1 MRIVRF
7 LILGAFVAG
16 VAASD
21 SARAQ
26 QSLTAFAGVVA
37 GAGGGGSC
45 PATFGMPTGLS
56 FFPPSFPFVNT
67 GGIAPCGYTGA
78 YGTNVGTV
86 GPVTNT
92 QSVAAVPLD
101 QSATS
106 VRFAGTANSTASYGS
121 LGASATASTTG
132 GVTSNSV
139 ALFSGMGAATFT
151 DFITASSPLVASLSS
166 GFVRYQITVDG
177 SMSALGTPAAFF
189 FGETYVSLDLQQNTG
204 PIYEIM
210 NATVRRGSSPT
221 VKNGAPPAG
230 WTAATGSLSGGS
242 TFFSLLLPMTW
253 GTQWQLKV
261 GLLSWAYGTSETQ
274 FLSTAKITGVT
285 LYDASQTEV
294 TNVTLTSATGTDYLR
309 IGQPTTPSTSV
320 PEPSSLLLMLVGTI
334 ALAGMAHR
342 RGRLGC

>member
-1 MRIVRF
+1 MQNVRL
-7 LILGAFVAG
+7 LIAVVSIA
-16 VAASD
+16 VVVD
-21 SARAQ
+21 SAVADAQ

-37 GAGGGGSC
+37 GAGGGGGCS
-45 PATFGMPTGLS
+45 ATFGMPTGLS

-67 GGIAPCGYTGA
+67 GGIAPCGYSGT
-78 YGTNVGTV
+78 YSTNVGTV
-86 GPVTNT
+86 GPVTNS
-92 QSVAAVPLD
+92 QSVSGVPLD

-106 VRFAGTANSTASYGS
+106 VRFAGTANATASYGS

-151 DFITASSPLVASLSS
+151 DFITASSPLVASLSN
-166 GFVRYQITVDG
+166 GFVRYQISVDG
-177 SMSALGTPAAFF
+177 SLSALGTPAAFF
-189 FGETYVSLDLQQNTG
+189 FGETYVSLDLQQDAG
-204 PIYEIM
+204 PTYEIM
-210 NATVRRGSSPT
+210 NATVRRGSNPT
-221 VKNGAPPAG
+221 ITNGTPPAG
-230 WTAATGSLSGGS
+230 WASAAGSLSGGS

-285 LYDASQTEV
+285 LYDASQREV
-294 TNVTLTSATGTDYLR
+294 SNVTLTSATGTDYAR
-309 IGQPTTPSTSV
+309 IGQPTTPISTV
-320 PEPSSLLLMLVGTI
+320 PEPSSLALMLAGAI

-342 RGRLGC
+342 RGRFH